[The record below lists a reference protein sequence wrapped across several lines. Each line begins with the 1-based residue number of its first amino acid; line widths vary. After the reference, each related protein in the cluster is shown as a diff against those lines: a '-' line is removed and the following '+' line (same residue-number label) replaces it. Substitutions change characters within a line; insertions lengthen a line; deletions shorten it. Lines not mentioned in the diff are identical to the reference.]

1 MVAELGMTRLI
12 GVIAYGRSPR
22 PSDGGKCGDT
32 VLPNVATRVS
42 TYSAWITALVGQP
55 WREVAGVTGGGH
67 TITGLANE
75 RQYRFYLSAVDA
87 LGRSSAPVVITA
99 TPRA

>member
-1 MVAELGMTRLI
+1 MVAELGMTRLV
-12 GVIAYGRSPR
+12 GVIAYGRAPR

-42 TYSAWITALVGQP
+42 TYSDWITARVGEP
-55 WREVAGVTGGGH
+55 WREAAG
-67 TITGLANE
+67 ITGASHITTGLTNE
-75 RQYRFYLSAVDA
+75 REYRFYLSAVDA
-87 LGRSSAPVVITA
+87 LGRSSTPVVVTA